1 MAQNIY
7 DDPEFFAGYSRLSR
21 QVHGLD
27 GAPEWPTVRGM
38 LPELTGKRVV
48 DLGCGFGWASR
59 WMREQ
64 GAASMLAL
72 DLSENMIRRAR
83 ADTTDPKIEYRIA
96 DIEAVELPADSFDLA
111 YSALAFH
118 YVKEFERL
126 IRMLHTALVPGGS
139 LVFTVEHPIFTAAS
153 DPDWI
158 VDEGG
163 RKAWPVNRYSVEGE
177 RRTDWF
183 VEGVLKYHRTI
194 GTTLTTLIEAGFG
207 IKAVNE
213 FAPSADQVR
222 ADPDLKSEVERPM
235 FLLVAATR

>member
-1 MAQNIY
+1 
-7 DDPEFFAGYSRLSR
+7 
-21 QVHGLD
+21 
-27 GAPEWPTVRGM
+27 
-38 LPELTGKRVV
+38 
-48 DLGCGFGWASR
+48 
-59 WMREQ
+59 
-64 GAASMLAL
+64 MLAL